1 MSELKGYKG
10 KIRDFLISNKINVG
24 DLVKITS
31 ELTYSGILMPR
42 YESGDESHIVLKL
55 KSGYNIGIEF
65 EKIEKIEKI
74 GEGQSSVESSQSIE
88 KDEKLPKILLL
99 STGGTIASKVDY
111 RTGAVTPALSA
122 TELYEAV
129 PEIAKIANVDA
140 EVLFSEYSEN
150 LQPEHWLEI
159 AKKVDSVADS
169 DYTGIIIAHG
179 TDTMHYS
186 SAFLSFAL
194 SGFKKPIV
202 LVGSQRSSDRP
213 SSDAAS
219 NLIAATKFLRRYS
232 AKGVFVVM
240 HHNES
245 DKAIACHLGTRVRK
259 NHTSKRS
266 AFETIG
272 SPPAYV
278 IFENEIID
286 NTYKMENSAFSRDYN
301 PRINLDTK
309 AALVKYHPGFDP
321 EIIESLIKLQYRAII
336 FEGTGL
342 GHVGKTMYD
351 SIKKAK
357 DKGIFLGMTSQCIDG
372 RVSMTVYESGRD
384 LLDMG
389 IVPLETMIPEVALVK
404 AMWVLGNSD
413 SDDEIKKM
421 MLEDYASEFFTE

>member
-10 KIRDFLISNKINVG
+10 KIRDFLISNKVEVG

-65 EKIEKIEKI
+65 EKIEKLEKTGERQSNNENSQTIEKN
-74 GEGQSSVESSQSIE
+74 EE
-88 KDEKLPKILLL
+88 LPKILLL

-122 TELYEAV
+122 AELYEAV

-159 AKKVDSVADS
+159 AKKLDSIVDS
-169 DYTGIIIAHG
+169 DYVGVIIAHG

-194 SGFKKPIV
+194 SGFKKPIT

-213 SSDAAS
+213 SSDAAL
-219 NLIAATKFLRRYS
+219 NLISATKFLVNTKS
-232 AKGVFVVM
+232 KGVFVVM
-240 HHNES
+240 HQNES
-245 DKAIACHLGTRVRK
+245 DDAVACHLGTRVRK

-266 AFETIG
+266 AFQTVG
-272 SPPAYV
+272 SEPAFVVYEDK
-278 IFENEIID
+278 ILENMKNSFFSENE
-286 NTYKMENSAFSRDYN
+286 YN

-309 AALVKYHPGFDP
+309 VALIKYHPGFNP
-321 EIIESLIKLQYRAII
+321 EIIESLIKLEYRGII

-342 GHVGKTMYD
+342 GHVGRTMYD

-357 DKGIFLGMTSQCIDG
+357 ENGIFLGMTSQCIDG

-389 IVPLETMIPEVALVK
+389 IIPLENMIPEVALVK
-404 AMWVLGNSD
+404 AMWVLGNSN
-413 SDDEIKKM
+413 SDDEIKNM
-421 MLEDYASEFFTE
+421 MLENYSSEF

>member
-10 KIRDFLISNKINVG
+10 KIRDFLISNQVEVG
-24 DLVKITS
+24 DLIKITS
-31 ELTYSGILMPR
+31 ELTFSGILMPR

-65 EKIEKIEKI
+65 EKIEKIEKV
-74 GEGQSSVESSQSIE
+74 GEGQSSVESSKTIE

-169 DYTGIIIAHG
+169 EYTGIIIAHG

-213 SSDAAS
+213 SSDAAL
-219 NLIAATKFLRRYS
+219 NLIAATKFLRRCS

-245 DKAIACHLGTRVRK
+245 DNAIACHLGTRVRK

-272 SPPAYV
+272 SPPAYI
-278 IFENEIID
+278 IFENKIID
-286 NTYKMENSAFSRDYN
+286 NSYKNEKRFSKDYN

-321 EIIESLIKLQYRAII
+321 EIIESLIKLKYRAII

-342 GHVGKTMYD
+342 GHVGKTMYN

-357 DKGIFLGMTSQCIDG
+357 EKGIFLGMTSQCIDG

-413 SDDEIKKM
+413 SDNEIKKM
-421 MLEDYASEFFTE
+421 MLEDCASEFFTE